1 MALSSISAVTVFAS
15 EVQPKNQR
23 NEMSREE
30 AVEWSLREYNVS
42 RVVTDTPDPSEGVYN
57 ENDLIATGTFANG
70 LARATSWKAY
80 HGNNSKG
87 VPYGRLTNTTKVNM
101 CIYGL
106 IDYSCGETIMHD
118 EPVVYSSNHT
128 HTIDLIE
135 GGAGDWG
142 SGYSTFLYVIDD
154 VQVHKSTSPMWFNI
168 H

>member
-1 MALSSISAVTVFAS
+1 MKKALALLLTMALSSISAVTVFAS

-57 ENDLIATGTFANG
+57 ENDLIA
-70 LARATSWKAY
+70 
-80 HGNNSKG
+80 
-87 VPYGRLTNTTKVNM
+87 TTKVNM